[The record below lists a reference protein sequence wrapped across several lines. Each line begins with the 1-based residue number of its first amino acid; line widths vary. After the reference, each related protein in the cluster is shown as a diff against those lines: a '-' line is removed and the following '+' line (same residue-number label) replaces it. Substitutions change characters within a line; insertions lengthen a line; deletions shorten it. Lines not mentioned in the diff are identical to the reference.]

1 MASKSLRASV
11 VAAVVSCGLILSA
24 GNARASER
32 DEMTDLFLFGQ
43 FASEDDTTAT
53 IFGVDVDV
61 EYEDSFGG
69 GFGIGRNVNDFI
81 NLNGTLLIGE
91 AEVTAEALGFTTTED
106 ATLIAPDFN
115 VDWNIL
121 DNEVTPFVT
130 AGAGLMFFLGD
141 ESDTEFSAGA
151 GAGVRWDISHDTFMK
166 VWYRA
171 RWFEL
176 DETDDALLLHTF
188 NVGIGI
194 MR

>member
-1 MASKSLRASV
+1 MASTSLRASV
-11 VAAVVSCGLILSA
+11 VAAVLCGLIFSA

-61 EYEDSFGG
+61 EYEESFGG

-91 AEVTAEALGFTTTED
+91 AEVTAEALGFTTSED

-121 DNEVTPFVT
+121 DADVTPFIT

-151 GAGVRWDISHDTFMK
+151 GVGVRWDVSHDTFMK

-176 DETDDALLLHTF
+176 DETDDALMLHTF